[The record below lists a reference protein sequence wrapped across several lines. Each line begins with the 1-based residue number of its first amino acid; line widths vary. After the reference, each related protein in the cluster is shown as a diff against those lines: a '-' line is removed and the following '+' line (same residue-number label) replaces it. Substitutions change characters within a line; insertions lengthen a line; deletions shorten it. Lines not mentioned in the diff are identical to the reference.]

1 MRHDVK
7 TRLNAWLFGLLC
19 LAFCIAPLG
28 PGGLPTARADGGGAE
43 LREAERAVVRVLGVH
58 YNAEGQVVAVVGGT
72 GFVVAPGKI
81 VTNNHVIAPIEG
93 ASRSVYYV
101 VPDRFAGTAGKE
113 ATVQAA
119 WPQSDLAVLN
129 APDIT
134 APVLTVAATP
144 PGKEAVIRAMGYPG
158 VTDEMRGLPM
168 KDKLRPSEPYVTS
181 GSIALFSDT
190 APGGAKEDTIFHTAP
205 IDHGNSGGPLL
216 DQCSRLIGINTWSA
230 AATVSS
236 DGAVESHP
244 GQFAA
249 IGASVLTRLLA
260 TVGIEARVENAPC
273 SLTGGPTIA
282 GVQPTKLDAAPTAAR
297 PPAPTGGGHGR
308 TMLLAIIGAGVL
320 VAAGL
325 GVTSFLQRQNAAF
338 AATGSG
344 SAGAPT
350 LGPAAFL
357 ALGVGVLG
365 VIGLFYAL
373 SPVKPASATV
383 EKLAATPA
391 QSQSQPDGSLVCAF
405 SGEQSLNALPQ
416 TGALTLKFD
425 PALGCLNGHSAYAQV
440 DGRYI
445 RLSVNEKDHVASR
458 LELSGDMKTFTRR
471 DYALGDEDLA
481 AIAADRASLAP
492 ANCPAADAVASTEA
506 ADVAARVRTMLASN
520 YFNGEPTRVMTWR
533 CAPPTQAVSP
543 APSQPP
549 ATTLDSR

>member
-1 MRHDVK
+1 MRHVVK
-7 TRLNAWLFGLLC
+7 TWLNAWLFGLLC
-19 LAFCIAPLG
+19 LCFCITPLG
-28 PGGLPTARADGGGAE
+28 LGGAPRAQADGGGAE
-43 LREAERAVVRVLGVH
+43 LREAERSVVRVLVVH
-58 YNAEGQVVAVVGGT
+58 YNDDGQVVAVVGGT

-81 VTNNHVIAPIEG
+81 VTNNHVIAQIEG
-93 ASRSVYYV
+93 AVRSAYYV

-113 ATVQAA
+113 VSVQAA

-134 APVLTVAATP
+134 APILTVAATP

-273 SLTGGPTIA
+273 SLGDGATTA
-282 GVQPTKLDAAPTAAR
+282 SVQPVKADTATAAT
-297 PPAPTGGGHGR
+297 PPAPTGKGHGR
-308 TMLLAIIGAGVL
+308 TMLLALIGAGVL
-320 VAAGL
+320 VAVGL
-325 GVTSFLQRQNAAF
+325 GVTTFLQRQNAAF
-338 AATGSG
+338 GGAGSG
-344 SAGAPT
+344 PAGAPA

-357 ALGVGVLG
+357 ALGVGVLA
-365 VIGLFYAL
+365 VIGLFYAMA
-373 SPVKPASATV
+373 PGKPAHATV

-391 QSQSQPDGSLVCAF
+391 QPQSDANLVCAF
-405 SGEQSLNALPQ
+405 AADQSLNALPQ
-416 TGALTLKFD
+416 AGALNLKFD
-425 PALGCLNGHSAYAQV
+425 PALGCLNGHSAYARV

-445 RLSVNEKDHVASR
+445 RLSVNEKEHMASR

-471 DYALGDEDLA
+471 DYALSDGDLE
-481 AIAADRASLAP
+481 AIAAERSSLAP
-492 ANCPAADAVASTEA
+492 TNCPTADAISSTETG
-506 ADVAARVRTMLASN
+506 DVAARVRAMLASN
-520 YFNGEPTRVMTWR
+520 YFNGEPARVMTWR
-533 CAPPTQAVSP
+533 CAPPAQTTSAAP
-543 APSQPP
+543 AQTP
-549 ATTLDSR
+549 AATLDSR